1 MEYESSINRCYQ
13 CMTCTLG
20 CPVAERMDIVP
31 HRIIR
36 KAQLHD
42 DDAIMKS
49 GAIWV
54 CLGCET
60 CFSRC
65 PNEIDIP
72 SVIDSFKQKAL
83 LNKKTGRNIVPR
95 FHKIF
100 LDGVKSKG
108 RLFELGLMLRLKIA
122 MKDFF
127 SDIFMGIRMILKG
140 KLSLKPHYIAERGAM
155 KKIFEKSKAE
165 TD

>member
-20 CPVAERMDIVP
+20 CPVAARMDIVP

-36 KAQLHD
+36 KAQMRENEALLRCG
-42 DDAIMKS
+42 S
-49 GAIWV
+49 IWQ

-65 PNEIDIP
+65 PNDINIP
-72 SVIDSFKQKAL
+72 SIIDGIKHTAIL
-83 LNKKTGRNIVPR
+83 EKKTGKNIAPR
-95 FHKIF
+95 FHHIF
-100 LDGVKSKG
+100 LSGVKKNG
-108 RLFELGLMLRLKIA
+108 LLFELGLMLTLKIV

-127 SDIFMGIRMILKG
+127 SDIFMGAKMIFKG
-140 KLSLKPHYIAERGAM
+140 KLSLRSHSILERGAM

-165 TD
+165 